1 MAGLLE
7 PQTSHNPDLV
17 NSSANEGLHFADWV
31 LHFELR
37 TYPPP
42 ADIASGGKYVV
53 KVCASD
59 TKRLGPTAET
69 WRNLYVCRLACKFR
83 VKIEVND
90 FMDIDGGD
98 MTLGGLVDR
107 IGQLSKKLKAE
118 REAQRAT
125 REY

>member
-42 ADIASGGKYVV
+42 ADIASGSKYVV
-53 KVCASD
+53 RVYASD
-59 TKRLGPTAET
+59 SKRLGPTDGT
-69 WRNLYVCRLACKFR
+69 WRNLYVCSLPCKFR
-83 VKIEVND
+83 VQIDVHDFVN
-90 FMDIDGGD
+90 IDEGD

-107 IGQLSKKLKAE
+107 IGQLSKKFKAE
-118 REAQRAT
+118 RGAQRAT